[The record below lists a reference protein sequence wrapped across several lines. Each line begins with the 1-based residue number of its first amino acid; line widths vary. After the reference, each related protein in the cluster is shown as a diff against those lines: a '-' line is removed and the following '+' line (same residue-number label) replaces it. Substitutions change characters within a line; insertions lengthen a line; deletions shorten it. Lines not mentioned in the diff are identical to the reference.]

1 LTESSLVWK
10 PAPLGKIKL
19 NVDVAFV
26 KENYTGAIGV
36 VACNSNCIFIW
47 VVCSWLPNVGS
58 TLEAEAEAVRMVV

>member
-1 LTESSLVWK
+1 
-10 PAPLGKIKL
+10 
-19 NVDVAFV
+19 VDVAFV